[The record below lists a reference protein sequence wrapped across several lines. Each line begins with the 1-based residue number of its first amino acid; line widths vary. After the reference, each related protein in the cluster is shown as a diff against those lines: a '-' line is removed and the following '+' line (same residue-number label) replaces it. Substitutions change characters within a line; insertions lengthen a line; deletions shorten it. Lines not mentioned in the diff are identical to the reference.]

1 MMQCTLQHEPIDVE
15 ALLAQCTNPSDGAV
29 VCFIGRPRNIDN
41 GREVVY
47 LEYEA
52 HQSMAIKELNAL
64 MKKASEQFAINDC
77 IVVHRLGRVD
87 IGQASVVIIVTSMH
101 RKDAYAASQYIIDE
115 LKKIVPIWKKEFY
128 KDGSQ
133 WKTG

>member
-1 MMQCTLQHEPIDVE
+1 MKLCTLQYEPIDVD

-41 GREVVY
+41 GREVLY

-52 HQSMAIKELNAL
+52 HQSMAIKELTTIMQKAL
-64 MKKASEQFAINDC
+64 EQFTINDC

-87 IGQASVVIIVTSMH
+87 IGQASVVIIVTAMH
-101 RKDAYAASQYIIDE
+101 RKEAYNASQFIIDE
-115 LKKIVPIWKKEFY
+115 LKKSVPIWKKEYFN
-128 KDGSQ
+128 DGSQ
-133 WKTG
+133 WKSG

>member
-1 MMQCTLQHEPIDVE
+1 MIQCTLQYEPINVD

-52 HQSMAIKELNAL
+52 HQSMAIKELNRIIQN
-64 MKKASEQFAINDC
+64 ASEQFTINDC

-87 IGQASVVIIVTSMH
+87 IGQASVVIIVTAMH
-101 RKDAYAASQYIIDE
+101 RKEAFNASQFIIDE
-115 LKKIVPIWKKEFY
+115 LKKSVPIWKKEYFN
-128 KDGSQ
+128 DGAQ
-133 WKTG
+133 WKSG

>member
-1 MMQCTLQHEPIDVE
+1 MKLCTLQYEPIDVD

-41 GREVVY
+41 GREVLY

-52 HQSMAIKELNAL
+52 HQSMAIKELTTIMQKAL
-64 MKKASEQFAINDC
+64 KQFTINDC

-87 IGQASVVIIVTSMH
+87 IGQASVVIIVTAMH
-101 RKDAYAASQYIIDE
+101 RKEAFNASQFIIDE
-115 LKKIVPIWKKEFY
+115 LKKSVPIWKKEYFN
-128 KDGSQ
+128 DGSQ
-133 WKTG
+133 WKSG

>member
-1 MMQCTLQHEPIDVE
+1 MKLCTLQYEPIDVD

-41 GREVVY
+41 GREVLY

-52 HQSMAIKELNAL
+52 HQSMAIKELTTIMQRAL
-64 MKKASEQFAINDC
+64 EQFTINDC

-87 IGQASVVIIVTSMH
+87 IGQASVVIIVTAMH
-101 RKDAYAASQYIIDE
+101 RKEAYNASQFIIDE
-115 LKKIVPIWKKEFY
+115 LKKSVPIWKKEYFN
-128 KDGSQ
+128 DGSQ
-133 WKTG
+133 WKSG

>member
-1 MMQCTLQHEPIDVE
+1 MMRCTLQYEPIDVD

-41 GREVVY
+41 GREVLY

-52 HQSMAIKELNAL
+52 HQSMAMKELNTI
-64 MKKASEQFAINDC
+64 MRKASEQFTINDC

-87 IGQASVVIIVTSMH
+87 IGQASVVIIVTAMH
-101 RKDAYAASQYIIDE
+101 RKGAFNASQFIIDE
-115 LKKIVPIWKKEFY
+115 LKKSVPIWKKEYFN
-128 KDGSQ
+128 DGSQ
-133 WKTG
+133 WKSG